1 MVSAGQ
7 GMQRPGGRL
16 ARALRALYGGALAA
30 AAAARAA
37 LARAGGCGVR
47 VDKAAQAEALRAC
60 LAGAAARS
68 RAAGRPAR
76 RREDPDRVH
85 AEVIYGELGLLGFPP
100 PGWLRDSARAA
111 GEPSLVPAGSRGERL
126 LDLDERLLDLDER
139 LTGVDERLTGLL
151 GFARRPAADARHR
164 EALGDAR
171 EIGR

>member
-1 MVSAGQ
+1 
-7 GMQRPGGRL
+7 MQRPGGRL

-60 LAGAAARS
+60 LAGAAARK
-68 RAAGRPAR
+68 RAAGRPR
-76 RREDPDRVH
+76 KRREDRDRVH
-85 AEVIYGELGLLGFPP
+85 AEILYGDLGLLGFPP
-100 PGWLRDSARAA
+100 PGWGRCVRAA
-111 GEPSLVPAGSRGERL
+111 GFGRAGNRG
-126 LDLDERLLDLDER
+126 
-139 LTGVDERLTGLL
+139 ERLTGLDGRL
-151 GFARRPAADARHR
+151 ADLEERLTGLAGSACRPTAGARRR